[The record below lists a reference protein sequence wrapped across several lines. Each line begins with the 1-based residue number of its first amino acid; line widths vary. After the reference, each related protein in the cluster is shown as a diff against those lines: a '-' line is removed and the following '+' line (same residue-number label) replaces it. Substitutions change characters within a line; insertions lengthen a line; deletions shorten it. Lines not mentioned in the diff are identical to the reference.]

1 MTSLDLFRQSFNRL
15 ESIYAAYRKQSDLSN
30 AEYWCLIYIYDG
42 FQKQIDISQQ
52 AFVSRQTINS
62 AFRLLQKKGLIELIE
77 NPEDSRAKLAIL
89 TEEGAGLAKEYHD
102 QLISSE
108 ERAWSALSEDE
119 QAQLIG
125 LLDKFNQQF
134 DIFTIK

>member
-89 TEEGAGLAKEYHD
+89 TEEGAGLALS
-102 QLISSE
+102 LIH
-108 ERAWSALSEDE
+108 
-119 QAQLIG
+119 I
-125 LLDKFNQQF
+125 
-134 DIFTIK
+134 